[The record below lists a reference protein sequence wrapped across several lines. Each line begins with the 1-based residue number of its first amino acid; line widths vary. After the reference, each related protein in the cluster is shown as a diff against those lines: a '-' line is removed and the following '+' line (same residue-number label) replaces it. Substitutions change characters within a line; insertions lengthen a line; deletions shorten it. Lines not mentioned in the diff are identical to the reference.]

1 MTRISD
7 MRRLSG
13 ERGGSMVEFAIL
25 APVLFAVVGLTMFS
39 AYAYQV
45 RSELQRAASRV
56 ATYGT
61 TKCDYRGSYPAGSGC
76 ANGGSYRNEAELVAY
91 AKTQFQNID
100 FVADDSNCTLGNRLA
115 VLCRTVDANVPGAS
129 DPQVNQRMRIVLLYK
144 WDTPVSGLLR
154 AVGPAS
160 SIVNLEAHGEATVE

>member
-1 MTRISD
+1 VKRAKGM
-7 MRRLSG
+7 
-13 ERGGSMVEFAIL
+13 RGGSTVEFAIL
-25 APVLFAVVGLTMFS
+25 APALFAVVGLTMFS

-56 ATYGT
+56 ADYGT

-76 ANGGSYRNEAELVAY
+76 VNGGTHRSEAELVAF
-91 AKTQFQNID
+91 AKTQFQNVD
-100 FVADDSNCTLGNRLA
+100 FVADDANCTLGSRQA
-115 VLCRTVDANVPGAS
+115 VLCRTVDAGVPGAG

-144 WDTPVSGLLR
+144 WDTPFSGFLR